1 MAKKLKRRKFDNW
14 DDAFHGLGPQAR
26 QESVRVAAYTQV
38 LFVQCCAAN
47 FGADNKESAERIQG
61 KFSDLAYKCG
71 IYHQLG
77 KALVP
82 VEYQQVQEDFS
93 EEELAVYRKYTTDG
107 RLLVATLQERGGDKE
122 KMKGGLSENP
132 TKNIPWLMMRECC
145 EQHMERWDGSGYP
158 AGRKGDEISAI
169 AQIVGLAKELDRLC
183 AYTKS
188 ETPFDDAFKTLM
200 AQAGTAWNPALLE
213 IFKAAKGKCR
223 AVYKKYIHYTQTL
236 PTTIPLVEKKKDRP
250 MGLQY
255 RPMVSDAQGTVVAYE
270 AIPWF
275 VGVASDPEKNS
286 LEELEG
292 TLRRKN
298 LTVDISFYFLYEAAD
313 AVLRIENCRVNLQA
327 VVLRMLPDFFTSGTQ
342 LQRLLQLFKDQ
353 PIPKEKLILTVPS
366 ELIAKTTKTNIEI
379 MERYTRNGMCLLAD
393 EYDPAQLPVEKLKSM
408 GFTHVRPASRLY
420 GTPELALAMTQ
431 LHQAGLT
438 ILGGNVESHET
449 LAWLK
454 DCHMAYCSGA
464 ITGLPVSED
473 EMIRDA
479 LTREK

>member
-1 MAKKLKRRKFDNW
+1 MKTKKSLIAVF
-14 DDAFHGLGPQAR
+14 A
-26 QESVRVAAYTQV
+26 V
-38 LFVQCCAAN
+38 
-47 FGADNKESAERIQG
+47 
-61 KFSDLAYKCG
+61 
-71 IYHQLG
+71 
-77 KALVP
+77 
-82 VEYQQVQEDFS
+82 
-93 EEELAVYRKYTTDG
+93 LAVLLTALLGAKPIYNLYRDLSFDWKERSPQEHTVKQYAETMG
-107 RLLVATLQERGGDKE
+107 ISYGEYPIRLIELLERNPETEGFVLNYPFHKDIEPDLSRYDRSAGVPLFLQWDPMWGYEDYGNDFLANTGCGPTCLAMVGYYLTGDENMTPDKIAKFAQRGGYYE
-122 KMKGGLSENP
+122 KGHGSSWTLISEGGVEL
-132 TKNIPWLMMRECC
+132 
-145 EQHMERWDGSGYP
+145 
-158 AGRKGDEISAI
+158 
-169 AQIVGLAKELDRLC
+169 GLEVTEL
-183 AYTKS
+183 
-188 ETPFDDAFKTLM
+188 
-200 AQAGTAWNPALLE
+200 
-213 IFKAAKGKCR
+213 
-223 AVYKKYIHYTQTL
+223 
-236 PTTIPLVEKKKDRP
+236 PLVEKKKDRP

-255 RPMVSDAQGTVVAYE
+255 RPMVSDEQGTVVAYE

-479 LTREK
+479 LAREK